1 MSQQDCTPL
10 DSTFVPNEAA
20 NCPLSCPKAY
30 ELPQSEDFA
39 FLWERV
45 CVSGI
50 PKQFYQYF
58 SLVFNDIISLRICE
72 TYDRSNIKIA
82 PLITDNKF
90 YSIYTFQAFLFFCK
104 IAYHLRFS

>member
-1 MSQQDCTPL
+1 MSYPKVRTLLFYGSKFVFQAYQNN
-10 DSTFVPNEAA
+10 STSTSHLYSMTLYPCE
-20 NCPLSCPKAY
+20 
-30 ELPQSEDFA
+30 FA
-39 FLWERV
+39 
-45 CVSGI
+45 
-50 PKQFYQYF
+50 K
-58 SLVFNDIISLRICE
+58 